1 MEAFKTQF
9 IMSGVR
15 TDVTVQAFEDNTFN
29 CTLNLADFFDGGEFE
44 GSQKEPDITLKHLP
58 NGTWEI
64 VGNSKITL
72 TTHDAENLEKA
83 IEEDY
88 LNR

>member
-1 MEAFKTQF
+1 METFKTQF
-9 IMSGVR
+9 MMSGVR
-15 TDVTVQAFEDNTFN
+15 TDVTVQTFEDNTFG

-44 GSQKEPDITLKHLP
+44 GSQKEPDIILKHLP
-58 NGTWEI
+58 DGGWEI

-72 TTHDAENLEKA
+72 TAHDVENLGKT

-88 LNR
+88 LSR